1 MAKQRMAMVGLAA
14 MLAVGAAACSSKST
28 SGGGGGDNNT
38 QPPQTSASSPKGG
51 GGGGASVLTVKQQ
64 SNFTFNPDK
73 FSVKSGDTITV
84 QNTSGFLHTFTV
96 DGQNIDTEVTAG
108 TSAKVAIGIPAGSY
122 QFFCRF
128 HGTATSGM
136 HGTLTVK

>member
-1 MAKQRMAMVGLAA
+1 MAKRRMAVVGLAA
-14 MLAVGAAACSSKST
+14 VLAVGAATCSSKST
-28 SGGGGGDNNT
+28 SGGGGDNPT
-38 QPPQTSASSPKGG
+38 QPPQPSASSPQVG
-51 GGGGASVLTVKQQ
+51 GGGGASVLTVKQE

-73 FSVKSGDTITV
+73 FSVTSGDSITV
-84 QNTSGFLHTFTV
+84 QNTSSFLHTFTV

-108 TSAKVAIGIPAGSY
+108 TSARIAIGIPAGTY

-136 HGTLTVK
+136 HGTLTVN